1 MSQPPATRNVPR
13 GSRRRGL
20 LTTLRPPPS
29 CHCHSREAPLRPR
42 GQLPATPTPIA
53 GGTALGVEPPGWR
66 GQRGRRWP
74 PRAPCGSR
82 PLSQVAGSPQSPVLT
97 RGRSPTLAEPQ
108 PGCGSGLCVL
118 SLPTWPGTCRLPT
131 LPIPASAIREL
142 APTWPRAG
150 AVWYWRKQPGW
161 LHPAWLES
169 LASPPHTHTPAGTL
183 QRGASLDR
191 QIGPAP
197 MTLGPTAPA
206 PAAQALLS
214 TNSGRGDATC
224 SRWARTWE
232 LHSAATQSPIP
243 GGPSPS
249 GHPVPGPPTSCLLG
263 TPLWPGSGVGGP
275 PCVHCSLC
283 RAPPSPSPLLCTPA
297 QTPTATPSLSRVS
310 HRLLPQA
317 SSAAAPHPPPAPSS
331 CPQSRPP
338 PHTVPLHLAPPP
350 HFTLFPCSPG
360 RATCL

>member
-1 MSQPPATRNVPR
+1 MRPEPAHLAWHLQAAHPSHPGLCHTGAGTHLASSWSCLVLEEAAWVAPPCLAGEPC
-13 GSRRRGL
+13 L
-20 LTTLRPPPS
+20 PPP
-29 CHCHSREAPLRPR
+29 
-42 GQLPATPTPIA
+42 
-53 GGTALGVEPPGWR
+53 
-66 GQRGRRWP
+66 
-74 PRAPCGSR
+74 
-82 PLSQVAGSPQSPVLT
+82 
-97 RGRSPTLAEPQ
+97 
-108 PGCGSGLCVL
+108 
-118 SLPTWPGTCRLPT
+118 
-131 LPIPASAIREL
+131 
-142 APTWPRAG
+142 
-150 AVWYWRKQPGW
+150 
-161 LHPAWLES
+161 
-169 LASPPHTHTPAGTL
+169 THTPAGTL

-283 RAPPSPSPLLCTPA
+283 RAPPALALCSAPRPRPPLPPRVSPGCPTGSSPKQARQLLHTLPQHPAPAPRAGPHPTQSHSTLPLPHTSPCFPAAQAVPPASKADRAGGSGQATPWLPLLRPWS
-297 QTPTATPSLSRVS
+297 PTGW
-310 HRLLPQA
+310 RLLPWPQE
-317 SSAAAPHPPPAPSS
+317 APAGPTRPLLWPGLRHAVPRGRPPAPQLDRAA
-331 CPQSRPP
+331 CPEAPSTLVEGP
-338 PHTVPLHLAPPP
+338 VP
-350 HFTLFPCSPG
+350 
-360 RATCL
+360 